1 MTFGPPRRFAAIAAL
16 ALLLLSPSLRGGQ
29 PLAAKKPEVL
39 AQEAAQSWL
48 RLVDQGKYP
57 QSWARSAKVFKE
69 AVAPAKWE
77 EVLSGIRKP
86 LGRLVSR
93 KVNSRE
99 LSDKLA
105 GAPDGKYVVTK
116 FDSVFARKTTAVETV
131 TCALDP
137 DGVWRVSGYYVL

>member
-16 ALLLLSPSLRGGQ
+16 LLLSLRGGQ

-48 RLVDQGKYP
+48 RLVDEAKYP
-57 QSWARSAKVFKE
+57 QSWARSAKVFKA
-69 AVAPAKWE
+69 AVTPAKWE
-77 EVLSGIRKP
+77 EILSGLRKP

-93 KVNSRE
+93 RVKSRE
-99 LSDKLA
+99 LSEQLA
-105 GAPDGKYVVTK
+105 GVPAGKYVVTK
-116 FDSVFARKTTAVETV
+116 FDAVFARKTAAVETV